1 MVLKISVIVNES
13 VEIKD
18 KSLIMVAVVVSC
30 FANQTYPSPSKNGFI
45 QLYRYLLCLWS
56 WNPRWPTRQSALPW
70 VLKRLCH
77 TVVKISTVVKTLLS
91 VSYSFQNIFQI
102 SDILFGSIVSS
113 CRYWYYRSRL
123 KDRQTCWFLSFL
135 VVVVGKTDIAS
146 LYCTAT
152 ITTQNHLI

>member
-77 TVVKISTVVKTLLS
+77 TVVKISTVVKTLQN
-91 VSYSFQNIFQI
+91 VSYSFQNMHI
-102 SDILFGSIVSS
+102 SDILFCGIVSS

-135 VVVVGKTDIAS
+135 VVVLGKTDIAG

-152 ITTQNHLI
+152 ITTQNHRI